1 MNNNDHTVIE
11 RLNDA
16 IKLCKIRA
24 GNPKSILF
32 GIEKS
37 GAVQL
42 IATAREFL
50 TEDSRAL
57 AGGVGQ
63 PPKLRRRLAT
73 LAAAFRRPTTRLA
86 LPTSIRGLWK
96 ADLFVGSVHTQ
107 QWVGT
112 SVKINPA
119 HLEGAAG
126 LRIGIVPTKQGRT
139 DRVRLD
145 ESKKLVIC
153 PLHHDQDFMQTFY
166 EGWRIVQAFLA
177 ADAHLPKESLMA
189 RPVDREVCRILEE
202 RREYPVVEVLDALK
216 VFGQPELIAT
226 DTEQVRI
233 QGVRGDPETKT
244 LVAPVSR
251 VV

>member
-1 MNNNDHTVIE
+1 
-11 RLNDA
+11 
-16 IKLCKIRA
+16 
-24 GNPKSILF
+24 
-32 GIEKS
+32 
-37 GAVQL
+37 
-42 IATAREFL
+42 
-50 TEDSRAL
+50 
-57 AGGVGQ
+57 
-63 PPKLRRRLAT
+63 
-73 LAAAFRRPTTRLA
+73 
-86 LPTSIRGLWK
+86 
-96 ADLFVGSVHTQ
+96 
-107 QWVGT
+107 
-112 SVKINPA
+112 
-119 HLEGAAG
+119 
-126 LRIGIVPTKQGRT
+126 
-139 DRVRLD
+139 
-145 ESKKLVIC
+145 
-153 PLHHDQDFMQTFY
+153 MQTFY